1 MTGHLSPAAAR
12 RAFLLL
18 TATRWFPVGLVVGIL
33 MLLPLERGL
42 TAGQTVTALGVSG
55 LVVFALELP
64 TSGFA
69 DAFGRKPVLV
79 TAGVFNLASATVLL
93 LAESFWGFVVAAVLM
108 GVYRALDS
116 GPLEAWFVDTLHLS
130 EPDADVEGPMAAHG
144 TVTGLAMAAG
154 ALISGGLVWWHPW
167 QSESAL
173 LLPFVIYAGLGLVH
187 LAAVLLLMREPV
199 THVDTRGVRRALA
212 SARTSPAVVRSGL
225 ALLRDNT
232 ALRGTVLVTVF
243 TSVAMVVFESFQPVR
258 LAEILDSEKQAGVLM
273 GPVAAVG
280 WAAFAVGSTLVGR
293 LSRRWGVTRTA
304 ILAHTLVALGAVAM
318 GLMAGAVGLV
328 AAYLVT
334 YGLFGGSGPV
344 HQTLLHREATAS
356 NRATVLSI
364 DSMAG
369 FAAFGLG
376 APLLGGL
383 ADVAG
388 LQVAMV
394 TAGAFAA
401 LGAVF
406 YRPALRAERSR
417 RPSRRVETPVV
428 QG

>member
-18 TATRWFPVGLVVGIL
+18 TGTRWFPVGLVVGIM

-42 TAGQTVTALGVSG
+42 TAGQTVTALGLMG

-69 DAFGRKPVLV
+69 DAFGRRPVLV
-79 TAGVFNLASATVLL
+79 LAGVVNLASAAVFLI
-93 LAESFWGFVVAAVLM
+93 AESFWTFTVAAVLM

-116 GPLEAWFVDTLHLS
+116 GPLEAWFVDTLHLT

-154 ALISGGLVWWHPW
+154 ALLSGGLVWWHPW
-167 QSESAL
+167 QAESAL
-173 LLPFVIYAGLGLVH
+173 LLPFLIWAALGVVH
-187 LAAVLLLMREPV
+187 LVALLVLMREPV

-212 SARTSPAVVRSGL
+212 SARTAPAVVGSGL
-225 ALLRDNT
+225 GLLRSNP
-232 ALRGTVLVTVF
+232 ALRGAVLVTVF

-258 LAEILDSEKQAGVLM
+258 LAEILDSETRAGVWM
-273 GPVAAVG
+273 GPVAAAG
-280 WAAFAVGSTLVGR
+280 WGAFAAGSAAVGR
-293 LSRRWGVTRTA
+293 VSRRWGVARTA
-304 ILAHTLVALGAVAM
+304 ILAHTLVALGAITM
-318 GLMAGAVGLV
+318 GLMTGAAGLV
-328 AAYLVT
+328 AAYLLT

-344 HQTLLHREATAS
+344 HQTLLHREALAT

-364 DSMAG
+364 DSMAA
-369 FAAFGLG
+369 FAAFGVG

-383 ADVAG
+383 ADAAG

-394 TAGAFAA
+394 TAGAFAVV
-401 LGAVF
+401 GAVF
-406 YRPALRAERSR
+406 YLPALRAERSR
-417 RPSRRVETPVV
+417 RPAEPAVAPVP
-428 QG
+428 QA

>member
-1 MTGHLSPAAAR
+1 MTTHLSPSAAR

-18 TATRWFPVGLVVGIL
+18 TATRWFPVGLVIGIL

-42 TAGQTVTALGVSG
+42 TAGQTVTALGLMG

-69 DAFGRKPVLV
+69 DAFGRRPVLLV
-79 TAGVFNLASATVLL
+79 AGVVNLASAVVFLT
-93 LAESFWGFVVAAVLM
+93 ADSFWTFTAAAALM

-116 GPLEAWFVDTLHLS
+116 GPLEAWFVDTLHLT
-130 EPDADVEGPMAAHG
+130 EPEADVEGPMAAHG

-154 ALISGGLVWWHPW
+154 ALLSGGLVWWHPW
-167 QSESAL
+167 QAESAL
-173 LLPFVIYAGLGLVH
+173 LLPFLLWASLGAVH
-187 LAAVLLLMREPV
+187 LVALLVLMREPV
-199 THVDTRGVRRALA
+199 THLDTRGVRRALQ
-212 SARTSPAVVRSGL
+212 SVRTSPAVVRSGL
-225 ALLRDNT
+225 GLLRSNA
-232 ALRGTVLVTVF
+232 ALRGVVLVTVF

-280 WAAFAVGSTLVGR
+280 WAAFAAGSALVGR

-304 ILAHTLVALGAVAM
+304 ILAHTLVALGAITM
-318 GLMAGAVGLV
+318 GLMTGAAGLIT
-328 AAYLVT
+328 AYLLT

-344 HQTLLHREATAS
+344 HQTLLHREASAS

-364 DSMAG
+364 DSMAA

-376 APLLGGL
+376 APLLGLL
-383 ADVAG
+383 ADAAG

-394 TAGAFAA
+394 TAGGFAVV
-401 LGAVF
+401 GAVF

-417 RPSRRVETPVV
+417 RPSRTVETPLVR
-428 QG
+428 G